1 MTPARTCPGRLRTAV
16 AVLRRHLMVWRRMFL
31 SSAVGSLVE
40 PLIYLLAFGFGLGML
55 IPDVGGRSYLSF
67 LAPGLIV
74 SSALYAA
81 TFEGTYG
88 TYTRLVPQRTFEGM
102 LATPVS
108 VAEVVVGEALYAGIK
123 GTFAGCAVLLVVS
136 AFGLMESPAALAVPG
151 LCALCALGFGG
162 VSVLVSGLSRSYD
175 AFNYYFTL
183 GITPLFMFSGI
194 FFPLER
200 LPGWVRTAAWF
211 NPVTHATD
219 AMRALCY
226 GELGLSTLGDV
237 AWLLV
242 FAILPL
248 PPAIR
253 LIRRRLMP

>member
-1 MTPARTCPGRLRTAV
+1 MNAAAPSRVRSIA
-16 AVLRRHLMVWRRMFL
+16 AVLRRHLRVWRRLFV
-31 SSAVGSLVE
+31 SHAVGSLVE
-40 PLIYLLAFGFGLGML
+40 PLVYLVAFGFGLGML
-55 IPDVGGRSYLSF
+55 VPDVGGRSYLSF

-108 VAEVVVGEALYAGIK
+108 VAEVVIGEALYAGLK
-123 GTFAGCAVLLVVS
+123 GTFAGCAVLLVAT
-136 AFGLMESPAALAVPG
+136 AFGLMESPWALAVP
-151 LCALCALGFGG
+151 ALCALGALGFAGI
-162 VSVLVSGLSRSYD
+162 SVLVSGISRSYD

-194 FFPLER
+194 FFPLDR
-200 LPGWVRTAAWF
+200 LPEWVRVASWF
-211 NPVTHATD
+211 NPVTHAVE
-219 AMRALCY
+219 AMRAACY
-226 GELGLSTLGDV
+226 GEVGPRIMIHIG
-237 AWLLV
+237 ALLL
-242 FAILPL
+242 FAVLPL
-248 PPAIR
+248 PPAVR